1 MDYRLKAM
9 ERTLQ
14 DMDRFNKNLQRVLVR
29 IEQKMGTVDDRVDEA
44 LNQFSTN
51 TAPQSPLYQELNQ
64 FSP

>member
-14 DMDRFNKNLQRVLVR
+14 DMDRFNKNLQRVLTR
-29 IEQKMGTVDDRVDEA
+29 IEQKMGTVDNRVDEA
-44 LNQFSTN
+44 LNQMSAT
-51 TAPQSPLYQELNQ
+51 TTLQSPLYQELNQ